1 MKESQSDDLMQT
13 EFGVWRKHAQ
23 TIMLAV
29 VTTVLAFT
37 GNFMWRVNSQLSEIA
52 VENRHLSMRLA
63 ELKGQIEGM
72 QATYITR
79 PEFISYTERLRML
92 EAKK

>member
-1 MKESQSDDLMQT
+1 MNDRRTDDLMRA
-13 EFGVWRKHAQ
+13 EFGMWRKHAQ

-52 VENRHLSMRLA
+52 VENRHLSVRLA

-79 PEFISYTERLRML
+79 PEFLSYTERLRML